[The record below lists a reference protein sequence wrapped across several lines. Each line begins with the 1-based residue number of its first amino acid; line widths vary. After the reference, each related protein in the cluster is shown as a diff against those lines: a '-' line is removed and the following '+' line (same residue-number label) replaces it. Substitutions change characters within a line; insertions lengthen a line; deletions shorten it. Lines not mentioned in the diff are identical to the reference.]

1 MNHKVNK
8 PSRAVEGLQ
17 EISNAVSERIKS
29 FRKARRFSQDELSR
43 IAGISK
49 GMLVEL
55 EKGSANPSIAILCKL
70 ATALGLSVADI
81 VNISSTPVSY
91 VIDKKDIP
99 VLWEGDKGGSARLL
113 AGTQG
118 PDMIELWRWEMFPGE
133 RFDAQPHSAGTVEI
147 LHVESGELGLLID
160 KQELVIQTGCS
171 AVARTD
177 VAHSYFNSAD
187 DRLIFTMAVAELIR

>member
-1 MNHKVNK
+1 MNDKVNK

-81 VNISSTPVSY
+81 VNISSTPLSY

-99 VLWEGDKGGSARLL
+99 VLWKGDKGGSARLL

-177 VAHSYFNSAD
+177 VVHSYFNSAD
-187 DRLIFTMAVAELIR
+187 DRLVFTMTVAELIR

>member
-1 MNHKVNK
+1 MNDKVNK

-81 VNISSTPVSY
+81 VNISSAPLSY

-99 VLWEGDKGGSARLL
+99 VLWKGDKGGSARLL

-177 VAHSYFNSAD
+177 VVHSYFNSAD
-187 DRLIFTMAVAELIR
+187 DRLIFTMTVAELIR

>member
-1 MNHKVNK
+1 MNDKVNK

-81 VNISSTPVSY
+81 VNISSTPLSY
-91 VIDKKDIP
+91 IIDKKDIP
-99 VLWEGDKGGSARLL
+99 VLWKGDKGGSARLL

-171 AVARTD
+171 AVAITD

-187 DRLIFTMAVAELIR
+187 DRLTFTMTVAELIR

>member
-1 MNHKVNK
+1 MNDKVNK

-177 VAHSYFNSAD
+177 VVHSYFNSAD
-187 DRLIFTMAVAELIR
+187 DRLVFTMTVAELIR

>member
-1 MNHKVNK
+1 MNDKVNK

-81 VNISSTPVSY
+81 VNISSAPLSY

-177 VAHSYFNSAD
+177 VVHSYFNSAD
-187 DRLIFTMAVAELIR
+187 DRLVFTMTVAELIR

>member
-1 MNHKVNK
+1 MNDKVNK

-81 VNISSTPVSY
+81 VNISSTPLSY

-177 VAHSYFNSAD
+177 VLHSYFNSAD
-187 DRLIFTMAVAELIR
+187 DRLVFTMTVAELIR

>member
-1 MNHKVNK
+1 MNDKVNK

-81 VNISSTPVSY
+81 VNISSTPLSY
-91 VIDKKDIP
+91 VIDKKDIS

-177 VAHSYFNSAD
+177 VVHSYFNSAD
-187 DRLIFTMAVAELIR
+187 DRLVFTMTVAELIR

>member
-1 MNHKVNK
+1 MNDK
-8 PSRAVEGLQ
+8 PSRAIEGLQ

-81 VNISSTPVSY
+81 VNISNTPSTY
-91 VIDKKDIP
+91 LIDKKDIP
-99 VLWEGDKGGSARLL
+99 VLWKGDKGGSARLL

-177 VAHSYFNSAD
+177 VVHSYFNSTD
-187 DRLIFTMAVAELIR
+187 DRLIFTMTVAELIR